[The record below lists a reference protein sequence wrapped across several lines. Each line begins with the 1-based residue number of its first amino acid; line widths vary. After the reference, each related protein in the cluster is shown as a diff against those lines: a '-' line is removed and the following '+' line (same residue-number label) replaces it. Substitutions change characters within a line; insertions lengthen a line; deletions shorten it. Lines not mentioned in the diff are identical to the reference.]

1 MWAGSSLDLHG
12 HGTETSVTYM
22 RNTEV
27 VKMEMVC
34 LLNLGVPGESLM
46 CNVSWMNQLRTMLRR
61 CQRKQNASLNHA
73 SMFSDYIKE
82 CFFNSGFIICFR
94 FVLQLYLAIILVS
107 VLLIFSCLCS
117 LYCINF
123 CL

>member
-34 LLNLGVPGESLM
+34 LLNLGVPGES
-46 CNVSWMNQLRTMLRR
+46 
-61 CQRKQNASLNHA
+61 
-73 SMFSDYIKE
+73 
-82 CFFNSGFIICFR
+82 
-94 FVLQLYLAIILVS
+94 
-107 VLLIFSCLCS
+107 
-117 LYCINF
+117 
-123 CL
+123 